1 MIFYESIRE
10 YTMIVT
16 DEKFYQVLLDNL
28 NDGVYF
34 VDRDRRITYWS
45 KGAERITGYQKAEV
59 VGRCCADNLLTHV
72 DEKGSSLC
80 LGGCPLSFAMNDG
93 IARNGEIFLHHRD
106 GHRVPVTVRAFPLR
120 NAQGEVEGAVEI
132 FNDNT
137 NQTLMLERIAQF
149 EKMAYLD
156 TLTGVANRRF
166 TEMTLHSRLDER
178 HRYGWA
184 FGILFIDVDHFK
196 NVNDQ
201 YGHDVGDQVLA
212 MVAKTLSNSVRSFD
226 FVGRWGGEEFL
237 AILANV
243 DAAELHT
250 FADRIRALVEQSHLA
265 VGTGGQQVRVTVSIG
280 GTITRSDDSLAALI
294 KRADEFM
301 YASKRAGRN
310 CVTMGE

>member
-1 MIFYESIRE
+1 
-10 YTMIVT
+10 MIVT

-120 NAQGEVEGAVEI
+120 NAQGVVEGAVEI

-156 TLTGVANRRF
+156 MLTGVANRRF

-201 YGHDVGDQVLA
+201 YGHAVGDQVLA

-250 FADRIRALVEQSHLA
+250 FANRILALVEQSHLA

-310 CVTMGE
+310 CVTMDE

>member
-280 GTITRSDDSLAALI
+280 GTITRSDDSLATLI